1 MGQIGDLMRWYEN
14 AHAKFEKHGA
24 VILEQTTRQV
34 RQRNSQEARPMPER
48 TYVTRI
54 CRFMRSNPWASF
66 ETVKKHIRCSP
77 SAYAFAVNMLKR
89 EGVRVP
95 PKKRAERKIGGVRM
109 ITRLKIGRPKKEGAK

>member
-1 MGQIGDLMRWYEN
+1 MGQISELFDWLEN

-54 CRFMRSNPWASF
+54 CNFMRTNPWASY

-89 EGVRVP
+89 EGRSVP

-109 ITRLKIGRPKKEGAK
+109 VTRLRMGRPRKEGAK